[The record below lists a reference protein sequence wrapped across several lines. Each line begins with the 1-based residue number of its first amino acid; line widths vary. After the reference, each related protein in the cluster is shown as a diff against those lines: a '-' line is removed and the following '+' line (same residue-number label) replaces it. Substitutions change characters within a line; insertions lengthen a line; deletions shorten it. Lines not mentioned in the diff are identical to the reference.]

1 MSGDPRILLA
11 RPDLADIGLEGL
23 IRAERFAAPKAT
35 RCARPSAAILK
46 APEAAS
52 ERQDELLFGEGFQ
65 VLDVEDGWAWGQARR
80 DGYVGFVR
88 AEALAPAGEDPTH
101 RVQALRTAGFA
112 RPDLRS
118 EVLHLLSMNSLVR
131 ASGVQNG
138 YVDTG
143 DSGWIF
149 AAHLQPIGV
158 FETDCVA
165 VAERYLGAPYLWGGR
180 SSLGVDCSGLVQ
192 AGMQAAGRACPRDTD
207 QQCAAFGPGPDRS
220 GLVRGD
226 LAFWKGHVGIMLDR
240 ERLLH
245 ANGHHMATV
254 IEPLDEALARIE
266 QAGVPFVGYRRP

>member
-1 MSGDPRILLA
+1 MSGDRRTLLA
-11 RPDLADIGLEGL
+11 RPGLADIGLEGL
-23 IRAERFAAPKAT
+23 IRAERFAAPQAM
-35 RCARPSAAILK
+35 RCAGPSAAILK
-46 APEAAS
+46 APDCAS
-52 ERQDELLFGEGFQ
+52 EREDELLHGEGFE
-65 VLDVEDGWAWGQARR
+65 VLDLEDGWAWGQARR

-88 AEALAPAGEDPTH
+88 AEALAPAGEAPTH

-118 EVLHLLSMNSLVR
+118 EVLRLLSMNSLVR
-131 ASGVQNG
+131 VGETRNG

-143 DSGWIF
+143 LGGWIF
-149 AAHLQPIGV
+149 TAHLQPIGV
-158 FETDCVA
+158 FEIDFVA

-180 SSLGVDCSGLVQ
+180 SSLGLDCSGLVQ

-207 QQCAAFGPGPDRS
+207 QQYALFGAGPDRS

-226 LAFWKGHVGIMLDR
+226 LAFWKGHVGIMLDP

-266 QAGVPFVGYRRP
+266 QAGVPFLGYRRP